1 MKNTILTRAWLNNI
15 LIYLCLK
22 VSGEHNAN
30 VVELKSMLKRV
41 RTETAHLPRVSTY
54 PKTRIEGRRV
64 VSSYP
69 KINDSN

>member
-1 MKNTILTRAWLNNI
+1 MKNTMLTRACLNAI

-30 VVELKSMLKRV
+30 VVELKSILKRV
-41 RTETAHLPRVSTY
+41 RTKAAHLPRVATY

-64 VSSYP
+64 VRSYP